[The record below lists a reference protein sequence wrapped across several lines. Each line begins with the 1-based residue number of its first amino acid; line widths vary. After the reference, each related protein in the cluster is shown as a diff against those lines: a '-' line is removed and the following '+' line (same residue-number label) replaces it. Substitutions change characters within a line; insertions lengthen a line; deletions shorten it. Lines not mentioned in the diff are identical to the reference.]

1 MPSGKP
7 KISKRSRRSS
17 THSVERGSG
26 NVYAD
31 LGFEGADELL
41 AKAHLVSR
49 ISEII
54 ELRKMTQIQAAKALG
69 IDQPK
74 VSSLLRG
81 KFEGYTSDRLFRF
94 LNMLGQDVEI
104 VVRSS
109 RQGAARAH
117 TRVISA

>member
-1 MPSGKP
+1 MSSGKT
-7 KISKRSRRSS
+7 KRTRKNSIS
-17 THSVERGSG
+17 SVEAGSG
-26 NVYAD
+26 NIYAD
-31 LGFEGADELL
+31 LGLDGADELQ

-49 ISEII
+49 ISQII
-54 ELRKMTQIQAAKALG
+54 AFRKLTQVQAAKVLG

-81 KFEGYTSDRLFRF
+81 RFEGYTSDRLFRF

-109 RQGAARAH
+109 RKGAAHAH